1 LSGVREGKGRGGIAM
16 DITFYLFFM
25 ALLVS
30 FAAWCIFLWAIRTG
44 QFHEVENI
52 KYQVWPEQR
61 NEGQEPGA
69 SSQPEAEAGAESA
82 RPS

>member
-1 LSGVREGKGRGGIAM
+1 M

-44 QFHEVENI
+44 QFDKVEDI
-52 KYQVWPEQR
+52 KYQIWPKPAKGSER
-61 NEGQEPGA
+61 
-69 SSQPEAEAGAESA
+69 
-82 RPS
+82 RT

>member
-1 LSGVREGKGRGGIAM
+1 M

-44 QFHEVENI
+44 QFDKVEDI
-52 KYQVWPEQR
+52 KYQVWPKAGEPE
-61 NEGQEPGA
+61 EGP
-69 SSQPEAEAGAESA
+69 AGNGSNLP
-82 RPS
+82 RTSR

>member
-1 LSGVREGKGRGGIAM
+1 V

-44 QFHEVENI
+44 QFQDVEDI
-52 KYQVWPEQR
+52 KYQVWPRQAGRLVE
-61 NEGQEPGA
+61 EGKKGP
-69 SSQPEAEAGAESA
+69 
-82 RPS
+82 